1 MAIFC
6 CMFFVL
12 FLVQKL
18 AYRSMRKFKVF
29 YRAVEKSWNLLQ
41 KYSNKWKYSAWKNL
55 NLAKQIQSHN
65 KLTSGGPL
73 CRLTGSRWA
82 IILHVTLNLSSNAV
96 GLDSGVQAAFKIIF
110 SLLSSKS
117 FLQQFLK
124 LKFLKNNSS
133 KLK

>member
-41 KYSNKWKYSAWKNL
+41 KYSNKWKYSACKKL

-124 LKFLKNNSS
+124 LKVLKDISS